1 MADIRYTKTH
11 EYLRRDGAAF
21 YLGITDHAQNQLG
34 DITFVEAPEVGA
46 SVAAGK
52 SCCTVESVK
61 AVAEVY
67 APVPLKITGFNTRLE
82 DSPELVNKD
91 AMGEGWLLSVE
102 LDNPA
107 DFESLLDQSAYDAL
121 EK

>member
-11 EYLRRDGAAF
+11 EYLRREGATT
-21 YLGITDHAQNQLG
+21 YLGITEHAQSQLG
-34 DITFVEAPEVGA
+34 DITFVEAPEIGA
-46 SVAAGK
+46 AIAAGS

-67 APVPLKITGFNTRLE
+67 APLPLKITGFNTRLE

-91 AMGEGWLLSVE
+91 SQGEGWLLSIE

-107 DFESLLDQSAYDAL
+107 DFDGLLDQAAYDAL